1 MFSFPSLP
9 LPLCPFLPLPHP
21 PLPPPISPASRIR
34 WSFADRFAGTRHFS
48 RWRESECGGGFGR
61 RRSGVGWAHPPGRAA
76 GGGGGGGGPGTL
88 EGSGREQIAPRAR
101 LGFGLGVRDA
111 HLAVAEE
118 ASLRCE
124 SPGRMGARAASPASR
139 KSGHLRGAPAPP
151 AQLRVRA
158 SGPSPLGEVLM
169 PAGAEEPAEE

>member
-1 MFSFPSLP
+1 MWRWFWKA
-9 LPLCPFLPLPHP
+9 
-21 PLPPPISPASRIR
+21 PAGRRLGASSRQ
-34 WSFADRFAGTRHFS
+34 G
-48 RWRESECGGGFGR
+48 CGGRGR
-61 RRSGVGWAHPPGRAA
+61 
-76 GGGGGGGGPGTL
+76 GGPGTL

-139 KSGHLRGAPAPP
+139 KSGHLREAPAPP